1 MVFLFLFFLKNKR
14 RRLRGSQG
22 SQGFRYFFIF
32 NFGDGAF
39 SIRVKSFREMRGIYP
54 TSLTFIIQ
62 IVQDDFI
69 AV

>member
-1 MVFLFLFFLKNKR
+1 MNKGQEGQESR
-14 RRLRGSQG
+14 E
-22 SQGFRYFFIF
+22 GFGYFFIF
-32 NFGDGAF
+32 YFGDCTF
-39 SIRVKSFREMRGIYP
+39 STRFKSFREMRGIYP